1 MLRKLLPWKWA
12 QGFSMEAELWQLLI
26 HVPLLLQVHKIHLWH
41 ITFSPLSCLPLWDFT
56 ESPGMLWEWDSLQG
70 IRQYA
75 CKLILF
81 SVYYIWFQCGVREG
95 NRVDFIFWV
104 LVETQKCIFVYPL
117 VPRGFLA
124 LRGTNKQRQIHA
136 SKSKETSETQ
146 GNLSRFHLIIVT

>member
-26 HVPLLLQVHKIHLWH
+26 HVPLLLQVHRIHLWH

-104 LVETQKCIFVYPL
+104 LAETQKCIFIYPL
-117 VPRGFLA
+117 VPIGFLA
-124 LRGTNKQRQIHA
+124 LRGKNKQRGKFTPPRARKPLRLRVIYLGF
-136 SKSKETSETQ
+136 T
-146 GNLSRFHLIIVT
+146 